1 MFSGLKLYK
10 ILTVAIII
18 YVLLYRAFSFL
29 FFFSFLNTRSYL
41 LKVRLHFLSV
51 SDLASSHKGLAP
63 KASFPG
69 LGDGQRLRGS
79 QGEAQWPPTLQVSS

>member
-29 FFFSFLNTRSYL
+29 FFFIFKY
-41 LKVRLHFLSV
+41 KKLSPQ
-51 SDLASSHKGLAP
+51 GQ
-63 KASFPG
+63 ASFS
-69 LGDGQRLRGS
+69 QR
-79 QGEAQWPPTLQVSS
+79 V